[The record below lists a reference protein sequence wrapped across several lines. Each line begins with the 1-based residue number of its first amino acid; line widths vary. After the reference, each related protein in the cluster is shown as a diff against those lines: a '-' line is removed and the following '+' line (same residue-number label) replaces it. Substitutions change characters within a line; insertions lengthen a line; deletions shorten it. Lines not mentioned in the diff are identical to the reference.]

1 MFIITYNSDTQYIH
15 CLPMHIA
22 NKAFSIYN
30 KILVWQTSLLPV
42 TMYKQIFKGRI

>member
-1 MFIITYNSDTQYIH
+1 MFIIRYNSDTQYINR
-15 CLPMHIA
+15 LPMHIA
-22 NKAFSIYN
+22 NKAFPIYN